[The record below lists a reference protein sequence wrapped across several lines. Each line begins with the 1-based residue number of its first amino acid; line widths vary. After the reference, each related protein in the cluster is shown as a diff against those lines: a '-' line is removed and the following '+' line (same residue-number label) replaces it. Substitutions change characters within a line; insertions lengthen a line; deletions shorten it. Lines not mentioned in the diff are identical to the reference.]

1 MILGICGSPRKSSTE
16 YVLEKA
22 LTMMHEKNFKTELF
36 TVRGKKIGFCLHCDY
51 CIENKQCIIKDDM
64 QQLYSSIEKADGYI
78 FASPVYNGGIS
89 AQLKAV
95 LDRNRAALV
104 SKPNIYRNK
113 PGIIIAVGGDRAGG
127 QELAMQ
133 QISTF
138 LTINGAVTV
147 SGGPFGANLGA
158 SLWSKDTLEGV
169 KQDNEGFRTLEKTV
183 KALIKYLETNIN
195 SLNK

>member
-1 MILGICGSPRKSSTE
+1 MILGICGSPRKSSTD

-22 LTMMHEKNFKTELF
+22 LEMMCEKSFKTMF
-36 TVRGKKIGFCLHCDY
+36 FSVRGKKIGFCLHCDY
-51 CIENKQCIIKDDM
+51 CIRNKRCIIDDDM
-64 QQLYSSIEKADGYI
+64 QQLYPLIEKADGYI

-89 AQLKAV
+89 AQLKTV
-95 LDRNRAALV
+95 LDRNRALLV
-104 SKPNIYRNK
+104 ANPNIYRNK
-113 PGIIIAVGGDRAGG
+113 PGIIIAVGGDRSGG

-138 LTINGAVTV
+138 LTINGAITI

-169 KQDNEGFRTLEKTV
+169 KQDAEGFRILDKTV
-183 KALIKYLETNIN
+183 KSLIKYLQIDIN
-195 SLNK
+195 

>member
-1 MILGICGSPRKSSTE
+1 MILGICGSPRKSSTD

-22 LTMMHEKNFKTELF
+22 LEIMHEKSFKTTF
-36 TVRGKKIGFCLHCDY
+36 FSIRGKKIGFCLHCDY
-51 CIENKQCIIKDDM
+51 CIRNKRCIIDDDM
-64 QQLYSSIEKADGYI
+64 QQLYPLIEKAEGYI

-89 AQLKAV
+89 AQLKTV
-95 LDRNRAALV
+95 LDRNRAILV
-104 SKPNIYRNK
+104 ANPNIYRNK
-113 PGIIIAVGGDRAGG
+113 PAIIIAVGGDRSGG

-138 LTINGAVTV
+138 LTINSAITV

-169 KQDNEGFRTLEKTV
+169 KHDTEGFRTLDKTV
-183 KALIKYLETNIN
+183 KAFMKYLQTDI
-195 SLNK
+195 K

>member
-1 MILGICGSPRKSSTE
+1 MILGICGSPRKSSTD

-22 LTMMHEKNFKTELF
+22 LEIMREKSFKTTFF

-51 CIENKQCIIKDDM
+51 CISNKRCIIDDDM
-64 QQLYSSIEKADGYI
+64 QQLYPLIEKAEGYI
-78 FASPVYNGGIS
+78 FASPVYNGGVS
-89 AQLKAV
+89 AQLKTV
-95 LDRNRAALV
+95 LDRNRAILV
-104 SKPNIYRNK
+104 TNPNIYRNK
-113 PGIIIAVGGDRAGG
+113 PGIIIAVGGDRSGG

-138 LTINGAVTV
+138 LTTNSAITV

-169 KQDNEGFRTLEKTV
+169 KQDTEGLRTLDMTV
-183 KALIKYLETNIN
+183 KALIKYLQTDI
-195 SLNK
+195 K

>member
-1 MILGICGSPRKSSTE
+1 MILGICGSPRKSSTD

-22 LTMMHEKNFKTELF
+22 LEIMREKSFKTTF
-36 TVRGKKIGFCLHCDY
+36 FSVKGKKIGFCLHCDY
-51 CIENKQCIIKDDM
+51 CIRNKRCIIDDDM
-64 QQLYSSIEKADGYI
+64 QQLYPLIKKAEGYI

-89 AQLKAV
+89 AQLKTV
-95 LDRNRAALV
+95 LDRNRAILV
-104 SKPNIYRNK
+104 ANPNIYRNK
-113 PGIIIAVGGDRAGG
+113 PGIIIAVGGDRSGG

-138 LTINGAVTV
+138 LTINSAITV

-169 KQDNEGFRTLEKTV
+169 KQDNEGFRTLDMTV
-183 KALIKYLETNIN
+183 KALIKYLQTDI
-195 SLNK
+195 K